1 MFENIWKC
9 HIFTYFQTFSNIF
22 THFHGKNETVHF
34 YYYTSKNFFWE
45 IATFGIRTI
54 FHRSKKRVKI
64 FENIWKF
71 LKIIQ
76 TYRWTLSWS
85 ISHDL
90 YSGECGILTT
100 SPFPQKII
108 ILFALIL
115 HTNLSVV
122 VFLWT
127 MPNTLVCWIHTDDV
141 LFQTTLHWFGHVI
154 VWVMWILCALR

>member
-34 YYYTSKNFFWE
+34 YYYTSKNFFRE

-64 FENIWKF
+64 FENFWKF

-76 TYRWTLSWS
+76 SYKWTLSNPQFVCGFLGPLIETS
-85 ISHDL
+85 HNFYVPRDIFISDL
-90 YSGECGILTT
+90 SFMKSCTYEKLVIKLLL
-100 SPFPQKII
+100 KE
-108 ILFALIL
+108 
-115 HTNLSVV
+115 VV
-122 VFLWT
+122 VT
-127 MPNTLVCWIHTDDV
+127 
-141 LFQTTLHWFGHVI
+141 
-154 VWVMWILCALR
+154 AAR

>member
-1 MFENIWKC
+1 MLFSSGLLYSIMNSSPSFFTSFLATTLHGKHWERSSISLKMFENIWKC

-34 YYYTSKNFFWE
+34 YYYTSKNFFRE

-76 TYRWTLSWS
+76 TYRWTLS
-85 ISHDL
+85 
-90 YSGECGILTT
+90 
-100 SPFPQKII
+100 
-108 ILFALIL
+108 LFDK
-115 HTNLSVV
+115 
-122 VFLWT
+122 WT
-127 MPNTLVCWIHTDDV
+127 YV
-141 LFQTTLHWFGHVI
+141 
-154 VWVMWILCALR
+154 